1 VRRRLAV
8 ETARTGLALS
18 DEPLAVDWLDARD
31 RAVERFVRAL
41 LVVGFLA
48 VLALEAYLIVEG
60 LSLL

>member
-1 VRRRLAV
+1 M
-8 ETARTGLALS
+8 ETAGTGLALS
-18 DEPLAVDWLDARD
+18 EESLAVDWLDARD

>member
-1 VRRRLAV
+1 V
-8 ETARTGLALS
+8 ETARTGLALG

>member
-1 VRRRLAV
+1 M
-8 ETARTGLALS
+8 ETASTNLALGDDS
-18 DEPLAVDWLDARD
+18 PAVDWLDPRD

-41 LVVGFLA
+41 LVAGFLA

>member
-1 VRRRLAV
+1 M
-8 ETARTGLALS
+8 ETARIAPALG
-18 DEPLAVDWLDARD
+18 DETPGIDWLDPRD

>member
-1 VRRRLAV
+1 V
-8 ETARTGLALS
+8 ETARTGLALG
-18 DEPLAVDWLDARD
+18 DESVGVDWLDPRD

>member
-1 VRRRLAV
+1 V
-8 ETARTGLALS
+8 ETASTNLALGDDS
-18 DEPLAVDWLDARD
+18 PAVDWLDPRD

-41 LVVGFLA
+41 LVAGFLA

>member
-1 VRRRLAV
+1 V
-8 ETARTGLALS
+8 ETARTGLALG
-18 DEPLAVDWLDARD
+18 DESPGINWLDPRD